1 MQPGDRPHRV
11 GQLLLADKRDRVD
24 RDALAADVVAVGLGH
39 RALRH
44 HADLRAATDDDD
56 ALAVD
61 PLEGRNH
68 VHALDA
74 LDAFQVLDETGLV
87 DGSGDL
93 DLELRHVIPPCAARD
108 VLDVGGVPEDHLRE
122 PVQDARL
129 VQGGDEQAGDA
140 RVWHAQDDTCRP
152 RTMTRRA
159 IWPPNP

>member
-1 MQPGDRPHRV
+1 MQPGDGSHRV
-11 GQLLLADKRDRVD
+11 GQLLLTDQRDRVD
-24 RDALAADVVAVGLGH
+24 RDALAADVVAVGFGH

-44 HADLRAATDDDD
+44 HADLGAAADHDH
-56 ALAVD
+56 ALAID

-108 VLDVGGVPEDHLRE
+108 VLDVGAM
-122 PVQDARL
+122 PVYDLGDPVEHARL
-129 VQGGDEQAGDA
+129 VAGDQQQA
-140 RVWHAQDDTCRP
+140 EDRP
-152 RTMTRRA
+152 GVRHG
-159 IWPPNP
+159 